1 MFDGKFLVTLIAL
14 LVSVFALCNFDNKK
28 KGQIENFGMNPSG
41 TIKSSLVGKNAATG
55 AFFSVP
61 GTAQSLLSPRSG
73 LSSGFGSTIRYNPPS
88 QSHMAYQL
96 NNPLS
101 ISNPNSP
108 VNQMVEHYDNN
119 QSQNIGP
126 NGKQMM
132 NNGCGNNPGL
142 PNFMAAPVMKGNF
155 SSGNFQNITDQ
166 IINSSGT
173 SQITD
178 QIHIGT
184 MDSLGPDGQI
194 NPDAPIIYN
203 RLMHAN
209 RNSRIRSQ
217 GDWIRGDLPID
228 PNCIPSGWF
237 KPAVNPAID
246 LNQGAMLALG
256 GFGNENAKAMAM
268 LVSTSTGSSTIAGV
282 QLSSQEMTSLTG
294 GMSDINV
301 LAFP

>member
-41 TIKSSLVGKNAATG
+41 TIKSSLVGKNSATG

-88 QSHMAYQL
+88 QSQMGYEL

-108 VNQMVEHYDNN
+108 VNRMVEHYDNN
-119 QSQNIGP
+119 QSQ
-126 NGKQMM
+126 

-142 PNFMAAPVMKGNF
+142 PNFMASPVMKAAF
-155 SSGNFQNITDQ
+155 SSGNFQKITDQ
-166 IINSSGT
+166 IIESSGT

-178 QIHIGT
+178 QIPIGT
-184 MDSLGPDGQI
+184 MDSIGPDGQL

-282 QLSSQEMTSLTG
+282 QLSSQEMSSLTG

-301 LAFP
+301 LSFP